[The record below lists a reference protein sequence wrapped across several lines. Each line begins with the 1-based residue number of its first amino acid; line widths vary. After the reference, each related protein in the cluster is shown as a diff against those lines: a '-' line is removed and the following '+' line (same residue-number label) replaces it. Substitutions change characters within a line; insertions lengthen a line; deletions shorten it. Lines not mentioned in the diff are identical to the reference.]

1 MVDNNIEHEESSYM
15 KRTTDTYGWIKH
27 WKPYIY
33 INWDLQNM
41 FKIVIFNKNK
51 VEIINRSLVYKNI
64 NYINP
69 MYWYI

>member
-1 MVDNNIEHEESSYM
+1 
-15 KRTTDTYGWIKH
+15 
-27 WKPYIY
+27 
-33 INWDLQNM
+33 M

-69 MYWYI
+69 MYW